1 MHSTIVKKIFK
12 TKGLKPNDLFALYVT
27 NLIKSLRSMPTVKLF
42 ANLRKI
48 AGTKELSV
56 APPSGM
62 LRSASRGATLG
73 EMLNELRKQ
82 SPALVEAI
90 LDDGTLR
97 PHVVITING
106 HITTDLNAPVI
117 EQDVIAIF
125 PPIAG
130 GS

>member
-1 MHSTIVKKIFK
+1 
-12 TKGLKPNDLFALYVT
+12 LYVT
-27 NLIKSLRSMPTVKLF
+27 NLIKSLRIMPTVKLF

-56 APPSGM
+56 APPSRM

-73 EMLNELRKQ
+73 EMLNELWKQ
-82 SPALVEAI
+82 RPALVEAI

-106 HITTDLNAPVI
+106 HITTDLGTPVI

-130 GS
+130 GTTLTPSPFPIKGEGSLGE